1 MICRLIALDLD
12 GTLLNSKKMISP
24 ASVSALQSAQQVGVK
39 IILATGRSHSEA
51 LPYYQQLQLT
61 GPMICCNGSYLY
73 HPRQRQILRP
83 LPLDIHKVERLRRW
97 FSQQALQPHFYT
109 YDDFVLQISLVHRKA
124 SLLRQAEEF
133 ARQELSLACSWSW
146 HHQLDITQ
154 AGCEKGKSLAWYA
167 QQQNIALD
175 EIIAF
180 GDNDNDAG
188 MLQMVWKGI
197 AMGNGS
203 FLAKASSNCVI
214 GHNNTDAIAD
224 FLYAQGFSS

>member
-24 ASVSALQSAQQVGVK
+24 ASVSALQSAQQAGVK

-73 HPRQRQILRP
+73 HPYQRQIVNPQPLNIQQVEKLRA
-83 LPLDIHKVERLRRW
+83 W
-97 FSQQALQPHFYT
+97 FSLHSLQPILYT
-109 YDDFVLQISLVHRKA
+109 HDELTLQISLVHRKA

-188 MLQMVWKGI
+188 MLQMVGKGI

-224 FLYAQGFSS
+224 FLYAQGVSS

>member
-1 MICRLIALDLD
+1 MICQLIALDLD

-24 ASVSALQSAQQVGVK
+24 ASISALQSAQQTGVK

-61 GPMICCNGSYLY
+61 EPMICCNGSYLY
-73 HPRQRQILRP
+73 HPRQQQILRP
-83 LPLDIHKVERLRRW
+83 LALDIHKVEQLRLW
-97 FSQQALQPHFYT
+97 FSQQILQPHIYT
-109 YDDFVLQISLVHRKA
+109 YDDFVLQISLIHRKT
-124 SLLRQAEEF
+124 SLLRQTEEF
-133 ARQELSLACSWSW
+133 ARQELSLNCSWSW

-154 AGCEKGKSLAWYA
+154 AGCDKGKSLLWYA
-167 QQQNIALD
+167 QQQKIALD
-175 EIIAF
+175 EIIVF

-188 MLQMVWKGI
+188 MLQMVGKGI

-203 FLAKASSNCVI
+203 VLAKACADCVI

-224 FLYAQGFSS
+224 FLDAQGFR

>member
-1 MICRLIALDLD
+1 MICQLIALDLD

-24 ASVSALQSAQQVGVK
+24 ASISALQSAQQTGVK

-73 HPRQRQILRP
+73 HPRQQQILRP
-83 LPLDIHKVERLRRW
+83 LALDIHKVEQLRLW
-97 FSQQALQPHFYT
+97 FSQQILQPHIYT
-109 YDDFVLQISLVHRKA
+109 YDDFVLQISLIHRKT
-124 SLLRQAEEF
+124 SLLRQTEEF
-133 ARQELSLACSWSW
+133 ARQELSLNCSWSW
-146 HHQLDITQ
+146 HHQLNITQ
-154 AGCEKGKSLAWYA
+154 AGCDKGKSLLWYA

-175 EIIAF
+175 EIIVF

-188 MLQMVWKGI
+188 MLQMVGKGI

-224 FLYAQGFSS
+224 FLDAQGFR

>member
-1 MICRLIALDLD
+1 MICQLIALDLD

-24 ASVSALQSAQQVGVK
+24 ASISALQSAQQTGVK

-61 GPMICCNGSYLY
+61 EPMICCNGSYLY
-73 HPRQRQILRP
+73 HPRQQQILRP
-83 LPLDIHKVERLRRW
+83 LALDIHKVEQLRLW
-97 FSQQALQPHFYT
+97 FSQQILQPHIYT
-109 YDDFVLQISLVHRKA
+109 YDDFVLQISLIHRKT
-124 SLLRQAEEF
+124 SLLRQTEEF
-133 ARQELSLACSWSW
+133 ARQELSLNCSWSW

-154 AGCEKGKSLAWYA
+154 AGCDKGKSLLWYA

-188 MLQMVWKGI
+188 MLQMVGKGI

-203 FLAKASSNCVI
+203 VLAKACADCVI
-214 GHNNTDAIAD
+214 CYNNTDAIAD
-224 FLYAQGFSS
+224 FLDAQGFR

>member
-1 MICRLIALDLD
+1 MICRLIVLDLD

-24 ASVSALQSAQQVGVK
+24 ASVSALQSAQQTGVK
-39 IILATGRSHSEA
+39 IILASGRSHSEA

-61 GPMICCNGSYLY
+61 EPMICCNGSYLY
-73 HPRQRQILRP
+73 HPRQRQILHP
-83 LPLDIHKVERLRRW
+83 LALDIHKVEQLRLW
-97 FSQQALQPHFYT
+97 FSQQILQPHIYT
-109 YDDFVLQISLVHRKA
+109 YDDFVLQISLIHRKT
-124 SLLRQAEEF
+124 SLLRQTEEF
-133 ARQELSLACSWSW
+133 ARQELSLNCSWSW

-154 AGCEKGKSLAWYA
+154 AGCDKGKSLLWYA

-175 EIIAF
+175 EIIVF

-188 MLQMVWKGI
+188 MLQMVGKGI

-224 FLYAQGFSS
+224 FLDAQGFR

>member
-1 MICRLIALDLD
+1 MICRLIVLDLD

-24 ASVSALQSAQQVGVK
+24 ASISALQSAQQTGVK
-39 IILATGRSHSEA
+39 IILASGRSHSEA

-61 GPMICCNGSYLY
+61 EPMICCNGSYLY

-83 LPLDIHKVERLRRW
+83 LALDIHKVEQLRLW
-97 FSQQALQPHFYT
+97 FSQQILQPHIYT
-109 YDDFVLQISLVHRKA
+109 YDDFVLQISLIHRKT
-124 SLLRQAEEF
+124 SLLRQTEEF
-133 ARQELSLACSWSW
+133 ARQELSLNCSWSW

-154 AGCEKGKSLAWYA
+154 AGCDKGKSLLWYA

-175 EIIAF
+175 EIIVF

-188 MLQMVWKGI
+188 MLQMVGKGI

-224 FLYAQGFSS
+224 FLDAQGFR

>member
-124 SLLRQAEEF
+124 SLLR
-133 ARQELSLACSWSW
+133 
-146 HHQLDITQ
+146 
-154 AGCEKGKSLAWYA
+154 
-167 QQQNIALD
+167 
-175 EIIAF
+175 
-180 GDNDNDAG
+180 
-188 MLQMVWKGI
+188 
-197 AMGNGS
+197 
-203 FLAKASSNCVI
+203 
-214 GHNNTDAIAD
+214 
-224 FLYAQGFSS
+224 

>member
-1 MICRLIALDLD
+1 MIWRLIALDLD
-12 GTLLNSKKMISP
+12 GTLLNSKKMIFP
-24 ASVSALQSAQQVGVK
+24 ASVSALQSAQQAGVK

-97 FSQQALQPHFYT
+97 FSQQALQPRFYT
-109 YDDFVLQISLVHRKA
+109 YDDFVLQISLIHRKA
-124 SLLRQAEEF
+124 SLLRQVEAF

-154 AGCEKGKSLAWYA
+154 AECEKGKSLAWYA
-167 QQQNIALD
+167 QQQNIAL
-175 EIIAF
+175 
-180 GDNDNDAG
+180 
-188 MLQMVWKGI
+188 MK
-197 AMGNGS
+197 S
-203 FLAKASSNCVI
+203 SPLAITIMMRGCCRW
-214 GHNNTDAIAD
+214 
-224 FLYAQGFSS
+224 

>member
-1 MICRLIALDLD
+1 MICQLIALDLD

-24 ASVSALQSAQQVGVK
+24 ASISALQSAQQTGVK

-73 HPRQRQILRP
+73 HPRQQQILRP
-83 LPLDIHKVERLRRW
+83 LALDIHKVEQLRLW
-97 FSQQALQPHFYT
+97 FSQQILQPHIYT
-109 YDDFVLQISLVHRKA
+109 YDDFVLQISLIHRKT
-124 SLLRQAEEF
+124 SLLRQTEEF
-133 ARQELSLACSWSW
+133 ARQELSLNCSWSW

-154 AGCEKGKSLAWYA
+154 AGCDKGKSLLWYA

-175 EIIAF
+175 EIIVF

-188 MLQMVWKGI
+188 MLQMVGKGI

-203 FLAKASSNCVI
+203 VLAKACADCVI

-224 FLYAQGFSS
+224 FLDAQGFR

>member
-1 MICRLIALDLD
+1 MIWRLIALDLD

-24 ASVSALQSAQQVGVK
+24 ASVSALQSAQQTGVK
-39 IILATGRSHSEA
+39 IILASGRSHSEA

-61 GPMICCNGSYLY
+61 EPMICCNGSYLY
-73 HPRQRQILRP
+73 HPRQQQILRP
-83 LPLDIHKVERLRRW
+83 LALDIHKVEQLRLW
-97 FSQQALQPHFYT
+97 FSQQILQPHIYT
-109 YDDFVLQISLVHRKA
+109 YDDFVLQISLIYRKT
-124 SLLRQAEEF
+124 SLLRQTEEF
-133 ARQELSLACSWSW
+133 ARQELSLNCSWSW
-146 HHQLDITQ
+146 HHQLNITQ
-154 AGCEKGKSLAWYA
+154 AGCDKGKSLLWYA

-188 MLQMVWKGI
+188 MLQMVGKGI

-203 FLAKASSNCVI
+203 VLAKACADCVI

-224 FLYAQGFSS
+224 FLDAQGFR

>member
-1 MICRLIALDLD
+1 MICQLIALDLD

-24 ASVSALQSAQQVGVK
+24 ASISALQSAQQTGVK

-61 GPMICCNGSYLY
+61 EPMICCNGSYLY
-73 HPRQRQILRP
+73 HPRQQQILRP
-83 LPLDIHKVERLRRW
+83 LALDIHKVEQLRLW
-97 FSQQALQPHFYT
+97 FSQQILQPHIYT
-109 YDDFVLQISLVHRKA
+109 YDDFVLQISLIHRKT
-124 SLLRQAEEF
+124 SLLRQTEEF
-133 ARQELSLACSWSW
+133 ARQELSLNCSWSW

-154 AGCEKGKSLAWYA
+154 AGCDKGKSLLWYA

-175 EIIAF
+175 EIIVF

-188 MLQMVWKGI
+188 MLQMVGKGI

-224 FLYAQGFSS
+224 FLDAQGFR

>member
-51 LPYYQQLQLT
+51 LPYYQQLQ
-61 GPMICCNGSYLY
+61 
-73 HPRQRQILRP
+73 
-83 LPLDIHKVERLRRW
+83 VERLRRW

-188 MLQMVWKGI
+188 MLQMVGKGI

>member
-1 MICRLIALDLD
+1 MICQLIALDLD

-24 ASVSALQSAQQVGVK
+24 ASISALQNAQQTGVK

-61 GPMICCNGSYLY
+61 EPMICCNGSYLY
-73 HPRQRQILRP
+73 HPRQQQILCP
-83 LPLDIHKVERLRRW
+83 LALDIHKVEQLRLW
-97 FSQQALQPHFYT
+97 FSQQILQPHIYT
-109 YDDFVLQISLVHRKA
+109 YDDFVLQISLIHRKT
-124 SLLRQAEEF
+124 SLLRQTEEF
-133 ARQELSLACSWSW
+133 ARQELSLNCSWSW
-146 HHQLDITQ
+146 HHQLNITQ
-154 AGCEKGKSLAWYA
+154 AGCDKGKSLLWYA

-188 MLQMVWKGI
+188 MLQMVGKGI

-203 FLAKASSNCVI
+203 VLAKACADCVI

-224 FLYAQGFSS
+224 FLDAQGFR

>member
-97 FSQQALQPHFYT
+97 F
-109 YDDFVLQISLVHRKA
+109 
-124 SLLRQAEEF
+124 
-133 ARQELSLACSWSW
+133 
-146 HHQLDITQ
+146 
-154 AGCEKGKSLAWYA
+154 
-167 QQQNIALD
+167 
-175 EIIAF
+175 
-180 GDNDNDAG
+180 
-188 MLQMVWKGI
+188 
-197 AMGNGS
+197 
-203 FLAKASSNCVI
+203 
-214 GHNNTDAIAD
+214 HNRHYSHI
-224 FLYAQGFSS
+224 LYV

>member
-24 ASVSALQSAQQVGVK
+24 ASISALQSAQQTGVK
-39 IILATGRSHSEA
+39 IILTTGRSHSEA

-61 GPMICCNGSYLY
+61 EPMICCNGSYLY
-73 HPRQRQILRP
+73 HPRQQQILRP
-83 LPLDIHKVERLRRW
+83 LALDIHKVEQLRLW
-97 FSQQALQPHFYT
+97 FSQQILQPHIYT
-109 YDDFVLQISLVHRKA
+109 YDDFVLQISLIHRKT
-124 SLLRQAEEF
+124 SLLRQTEEF
-133 ARQELSLACSWSW
+133 ARQELSLNCSWSW

-154 AGCEKGKSLAWYA
+154 AGCDKGKSLLWYA

-175 EIIAF
+175 EIIVF

-188 MLQMVWKGI
+188 MLQMVGKGI

-203 FLAKASSNCVI
+203 VLAKACADCVI

-224 FLYAQGFSS
+224 FLDAQG

>member
-1 MICRLIALDLD
+1 MICQLIALDLD

-24 ASVSALQSAQQVGVK
+24 ASISALQSAQQTGVK

-73 HPRQRQILRP
+73 HPRQQQILRP
-83 LPLDIHKVERLRRW
+83 LALDIHKVEQLRLW
-97 FSQQALQPHFYT
+97 FSQQILQPHIYT
-109 YDDFVLQISLVHRKA
+109 YDDFVLQISLIHRKT
-124 SLLRQAEEF
+124 SLLRQTEEF
-133 ARQELSLACSWSW
+133 ARQELSLNCSWSW
-146 HHQLDITQ
+146 HHQLNITQ
-154 AGCEKGKSLAWYA
+154 AGCDKGKSLLWYA

-188 MLQMVWKGI
+188 MLQMVGKGI

-203 FLAKASSNCVI
+203 VLAKACADCVI

-224 FLYAQGFSS
+224 FLDAQGFR

>member
-1 MICRLIALDLD
+1 MILRLIALDLD

-24 ASVSALQSAQQVGVK
+24 ASVSALQSAQQAGVK

-51 LPYYQQLQLT
+51 LAYYQQLQLT
-61 GPMICCNGSYLY
+61 EPMICCNGSYLY

-83 LPLDIHKVERLRRW
+83 RPLDTQKVEQLRHW
-97 FSQQALQPHFYT
+97 FSQQTLQPHFYT

-133 ARQELSLACSWSW
+133 ARQELSLNCSRSW

-154 AGCEKGKSLAWYA
+154 AGCDKGKSLLWYA

-188 MLQMVWKGI
+188 MLQMVGKGI

-203 FLAKASSNCVI
+203 VLAKACADCVI
-214 GHNNTDAIAD
+214 GHNNTDTIAD
-224 FLYAQGFSS
+224 FLDAQGFR

>member
-1 MICRLIALDLD
+1 MICQLIALDLD

-24 ASVSALQSAQQVGVK
+24 ASISALQNAQQTGVK

-61 GPMICCNGSYLY
+61 EPMICCNGSYLY
-73 HPRQRQILRP
+73 HPRQQQILRP
-83 LPLDIHKVERLRRW
+83 LALDIHKVEQLRLW
-97 FSQQALQPHFYT
+97 FSQQILQPHIYT
-109 YDDFVLQISLVHRKA
+109 YDDFVLQISLIHRKT
-124 SLLRQAEEF
+124 SLLRQTEEF
-133 ARQELSLACSWSW
+133 ARQELSLNCSWSW
-146 HHQLDITQ
+146 HHQLNITQ
-154 AGCEKGKSLAWYA
+154 AGCDKGKSLLWYA
-167 QQQNIALD
+167 QLQNIALD

-188 MLQMVWKGI
+188 MLQMVGKGI

-203 FLAKASSNCVI
+203 VLAKACADCVI

-224 FLYAQGFSS
+224 FLDAQGFR

>member
-1 MICRLIALDLD
+1 
-12 GTLLNSKKMISP
+12 
-24 ASVSALQSAQQVGVK
+24 
-39 IILATGRSHSEA
+39 
-51 LPYYQQLQLT
+51 
-61 GPMICCNGSYLY
+61 MICCNGSYLY

-188 MLQMVWKGI
+188 MLQMVGKGI

>member
-1 MICRLIALDLD
+1 MICRLIVLDLD

-24 ASVSALQSAQQVGVK
+24 ASVSALQSAQQTGVK
-39 IILATGRSHSEA
+39 IILASGRSHSEA

-61 GPMICCNGSYLY
+61 EPMICCNGSYLY

-83 LPLDIHKVERLRRW
+83 LALDIHKVEQLRLW
-97 FSQQALQPHFYT
+97 FSQQILQPNIYT
-109 YDDFVLQISLVHRKA
+109 YNDFVLQISLIHRKA
-124 SLLRQAEEF
+124 SLLRQTEEF
-133 ARQELSLACSWSW
+133 ARQELSLNCSWSW

-154 AGCEKGKSLAWYA
+154 AGCDKGKSLLWYA

-188 MLQMVWKGI
+188 ILRMVGKGI

>member
-1 MICRLIALDLD
+1 MICQLIALDLD

-24 ASVSALQSAQQVGVK
+24 ASISALQSAQQTGVK

-73 HPRQRQILRP
+73 HPRQQQILRP
-83 LPLDIHKVERLRRW
+83 LALDIHKVEQLRLW
-97 FSQQALQPHFYT
+97 FSQQILQPNIYT
-109 YDDFVLQISLVHRKA
+109 YNDFVLQISLIHRKT
-124 SLLRQAEEF
+124 SLLRQTEEF
-133 ARQELSLACSWSW
+133 ARQELSLNCSWSW

-154 AGCEKGKSLAWYA
+154 AGCDKGKSLLWYA

-175 EIIAF
+175 EIIVF

-188 MLQMVWKGI
+188 MLQMVGKGI

-224 FLYAQGFSS
+224 FLDAQGFR

>member
-1 MICRLIALDLD
+1 MICRLIVLDLD

-24 ASVSALQSAQQVGVK
+24 ASISALQNAQQTGVK

-61 GPMICCNGSYLY
+61 EPMICCNGSYLY
-73 HPRQRQILRP
+73 HPRQQQILRP
-83 LPLDIHKVERLRRW
+83 LALDIHKVEQLRLW
-97 FSQQALQPHFYT
+97 FSQQILQPHIYT
-109 YDDFVLQISLVHRKA
+109 YDDFVLQISLIHRKT
-124 SLLRQAEEF
+124 SLLRQTEEF
-133 ARQELSLACSWSW
+133 ARQELSLNCSWSW
-146 HHQLDITQ
+146 HHQLNITQ
-154 AGCEKGKSLAWYA
+154 AGCDKGKSLLWYA

-188 MLQMVWKGI
+188 MLQMVGKGI

-203 FLAKASSNCVI
+203 VLAKACADCVI

-224 FLYAQGFSS
+224 FLDAQGFR

>member
-1 MICRLIALDLD
+1 MICQLIALDLD

-24 ASVSALQSAQQVGVK
+24 ASISALQSAQQTGVK

-61 GPMICCNGSYLY
+61 EPMICCNGSYLY
-73 HPRQRQILRP
+73 HPRQQQILRP
-83 LPLDIHKVERLRRW
+83 LALDIHKVEQLRLW
-97 FSQQALQPHFYT
+97 FSQQILQPHIYT
-109 YDDFVLQISLVHRKA
+109 YDDFVLQISLIHRKT
-124 SLLRQAEEF
+124 SLLRQTEEF
-133 ARQELSLACSWSW
+133 TRQELSLNCSWSW

-154 AGCEKGKSLAWYA
+154 AGCDKGKSLLWYA

-175 EIIAF
+175 EIIVF

-188 MLQMVWKGI
+188 MLQMVGKGI

-203 FLAKASSNCVI
+203 VLAKACADCVI

-224 FLYAQGFSS
+224 FLDAQGFR

>member
-12 GTLLNSKKMISP
+12 GTLLNSKKMIFP
-24 ASVSALQSAQQVGVK
+24 ASVSALQSAQQAGVK

-61 GPMICCNGSYLY
+61 EPMICCNGSYLY
-73 HPRQRQILRP
+73 HPHLRQILHP
-83 LPLDIHKVERLRRW
+83 LVLDIHKVEQLRLW
-97 FSQQALQPHFYT
+97 FSQQALQPHIYT
-109 YDDFVLQISLVHRKA
+109 YDDFVLLISLIHRKA

-133 ARQELSLACSWSW
+133 ARQELSLNCSWSW

-154 AGCEKGKSLAWYA
+154 AGCDKSKSLAWYA
-167 QQQNIALD
+167 LQQNIALED
-175 EIIAF
+175 IMAF

-188 MLQMVWKGI
+188 MLKMAGKGI

-203 FLAKASSNCVI
+203 SLTKASASRVI

-224 FLYAQGFSS
+224 FLYAQGFR

>member
-1 MICRLIALDLD
+1 MICQLIALDLD

-24 ASVSALQSAQQVGVK
+24 ASISALQSAQQTGVK

-61 GPMICCNGSYLY
+61 EPMICCNGSYLY
-73 HPRQRQILRP
+73 HPRQQQILRP
-83 LPLDIHKVERLRRW
+83 LALDIHKVEQLRLW
-97 FSQQALQPHFYT
+97 FSQQILQPHIYT
-109 YDDFVLQISLVHRKA
+109 YDDFVLQISLIHRKT
-124 SLLRQAEEF
+124 SLLRQTEEF
-133 ARQELSLACSWSW
+133 ARQELSLNCSWSG
-146 HHQLDITQ
+146 ITNWILLRR
-154 AGCEKGKSLAWYA
+154 GCDKGKSLLWYA

-175 EIIAF
+175 EIIVF

-188 MLQMVWKGI
+188 MLQMVGKGI

-203 FLAKASSNCVI
+203 VLAKACADCVI

-224 FLYAQGFSS
+224 FLDAQGFR